1 LHHYLDVIE
10 YTVGLAVAMKR
21 EETMRMN
28 RILETATRGVLVL
41 GLIAFLL
48 SFGLASPPLS
58 RAQAAVI
65 NEIRTNQPGADN
77 DEYFELVGTPS
88 TSLDGLTYLVIGDDA
103 SNSPGVIEEV
113 TDLTGQTIPASGYFV
128 AAESTFSLATADM
141 TTGLNF
147 EDESVTH
154 MLVSGFTGSD
164 GDDLDTD
171 DDGTLDVTPWTT
183 VEDCVAI
190 VEAGGDL
197 VYCATR
203 VGPDGVFV
211 PGQVYRCPSP
221 TWVMGDWGLGPY
233 DTPGA
238 ANACAT
244 AVTVASLDASSAR
257 LPVAALGLAAVLV
270 GVVVVR
276 RRW

>member
-1 LHHYLDVIE
+1 
-10 YTVGLAVAMKR
+10 
-21 EETMRMN
+21 MRIN
-28 RILETATRGVLVL
+28 HILENAIRGAVVL

-48 SFGLASPPLS
+48 SLGLTAPTLS
-58 RAQAAVI
+58 RAQAVLI
-65 NEIRTNQPGADN
+65 NEIRVDQAGPDN
-77 DEYFELVGTPS
+77 DEYFELVGVPS

-103 SNSPGVIEEV
+103 SDDQGIIEEV
-113 TDLTGQTIPASGYFV
+113 TNLTGQTIPASGYFV
-128 AAESTFSLATADM
+128 VAESTFSLGTADL
-141 TTGLNF
+141 TVSLNF
-147 EDESVTH
+147 ENESTTH

-183 VEDCVAI
+183 IEDCVAI

-197 VYCATR
+197 VYCATQ
-203 VGPDGVFV
+203 VGPDGVFI

-238 ANACAT
+238 ANACTT
-244 AVTVASLDASSAR
+244 AVTVASVAASSGS
-257 LPVAALGLAAVLV
+257 LPTVALPAGLGLAAVLV
-270 GVVVVR
+270 VGVFVVR
-276 RRW
+276 RWRRV